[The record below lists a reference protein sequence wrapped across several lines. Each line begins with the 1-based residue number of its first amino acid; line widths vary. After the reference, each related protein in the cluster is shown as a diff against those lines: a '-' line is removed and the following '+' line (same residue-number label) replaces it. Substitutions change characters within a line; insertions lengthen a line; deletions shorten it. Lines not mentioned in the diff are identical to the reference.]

1 MEGTRKRTVL
11 LSILSV
17 FIIVFL
23 FFFDKITVPLYIDFM
38 VVNDFVDGENDAY
51 VFKAILFSLIYFW
64 IILLIC
70 KIFKVDRKGFGLT
83 LGNSKRGLIWVL
95 IIIVNATLISLLYRW
110 YGDDYSAR
118 PLIELKYLIGQAHF
132 NIPNAFL
139 EELLD
144 RSIFL
149 TLMLGVVSGR
159 PFTSMHENTDKRRRV
174 IAVIIIE
181 LLFAISHIQVSF
193 SPFEISFPWLQ
204 IINVF
209 FLGVFDCVCFL
220 RSGSVYWAA
229 IGHASHNLTIRLIS
243 TLFYLYL
250 PI

>member
-1 MEGTRKRTVL
+1 MEQVKRRTIL

-17 FIIVFL
+17 FIILILLVF
-23 FFFDKITVPLYIDFM
+23 DTIVPMMYIDFLT
-38 VVNDFVDGENDAY
+38 NNGFVDGSNDAY
-51 VFKAILFSLIYFW
+51 TMKAVLFSLAYFW
-64 IILLIC
+64 IILLIG
-70 KIFKVDRKGFGLT
+70 KIFKIDRKGFGLT
-83 LGNSKRGLIWVL
+83 FGNIKRGLIWLL
-95 IIIVNATLISLLYRW
+95 IIIANATLISLLYRW
-110 YGDDYSAR
+110 YGDYSAR
-118 PLIELKYLIGQAHF
+118 PLIELKYLISQAHF

-139 EELLD
+139 EELLN

-149 TLMLGVVSGR
+149 TLMLGVLSGR
-159 PFTSMHENTDKRRRV
+159 PFTSMHENTNKWRRV
-174 IAVIIIE
+174 IAVVIIE

-193 SPFEISFPWLQ
+193 SPFEISFPWVQ
-204 IINVF
+204 IVNVF
-209 FLGVFDCVCFL
+209 FIGVLDCVCFL

>member
-1 MEGTRKRTVL
+1 MMEGTRKRTVL
-11 LSILSV
+11 LSILSL

-23 FFFDKITVPLYIDFM
+23 FFFDKIAVPLYIDFL
-38 VVNDFVDGENDAY
+38 VNNDLADSSYAY
-51 VFKAILFSLIYFW
+51 TLKAILFSLIYFW
-64 IILLIC
+64 IILLIG
-70 KIFKVDRKGFGLT
+70 KIFKIDRKGFGLT
-83 LGNSKRGLIWVL
+83 LGNSKRGLFWAL
-95 IIIVNATLISLLYRW
+95 IIIANATIVSLLERW
-110 YGDDYSAR
+110 YGTYSAR
-118 PLIELKYLIGQAHF
+118 PLIELKYMISQAHF

-149 TLMLGVVSGR
+149 TLMLGVVSRR

-193 SPFEISFPWLQ
+193 SPFEISFPWVQ

-209 FLGVFDCVCFL
+209 FIGVLYCVCFL

>member
-1 MEGTRKRTVL
+1 MESTKKRTVL

-23 FFFDKITVPLYIDFM
+23 FFFDKIAAPLYIDFL
-38 VVNDFVDGENDAY
+38 VNNDLADSSYAY
-51 VFKAILFSLIYFW
+51 TLKAILFSLIYFW
-64 IILLIC
+64 IILLIG
-70 KIFKVDRKGFGLT
+70 KIFKIDRKGFGLT
-83 LGNSKRGLIWVL
+83 LGNSKRGLFWVL

-118 PLIELKYLIGQAHF
+118 PLIELKYMISQAHF

-139 EELLD
+139 EELLN

-149 TLMLGVVSGR
+149 TLMLGVVSWR
-159 PFTSMHENTDKRRRV
+159 PFTSMHENTDKRKRV
-174 IAVIIIE
+174 IAVLIIE

-193 SPFEISFPWLQ
+193 SPFEISFPWIQ
-204 IINVF
+204 IFNVF
-209 FLGVFDCVCFL
+209 FIGVLDCVCFL

-243 TLFYLYL
+243 TLFYLYF

>member
-23 FFFDKITVPLYIDFM
+23 FFFDKIVTSLYIDFL
-38 VVNDFVDGENDAY
+38 VNNDLADSSYAY
-51 VFKAILFSLIYFW
+51 TLKAILFSLIYFW
-64 IILLIC
+64 IILLIG
-70 KIFKVDRKGFGLT
+70 KIFKIDRKGFGLT
-83 LGNSKRGLIWVL
+83 FGNSKRGLFWVL
-95 IIIVNATLISLLYRW
+95 IIIANATIISLLNRW
-110 YGDDYSAR
+110 YGTYSAR
-118 PLIELKYLIGQAHF
+118 PLIELKYMIGQAHF

-139 EELLD
+139 EELLY

-193 SPFEISFPWLQ
+193 RPFEISFPWVQ
-204 IINVF
+204 IISVVF
-209 FLGVFDCVCFL
+209 IGVLDCVCFL

-229 IGHASHNLTIRLIS
+229 IGHASHNLTVRLIS
-243 TLFYLYL
+243 TLFYLYF